1 MKITALLVAA
11 ASAGNPEK
19 RLNKISKHMDTLLDL
34 MENNTTASEGRVTR
48 AQNWV
53 TKLLDQAGQINATL
67 CDSIDA
73 EPEADDILVFDQ
85 ESYCKLTSQVQT
97 ALRSYVR
104 TFGCQETYPK
114 KNFENTFAKRTNRVK
129 NIFSRAGDC

>member
-1 MKITALLVAA
+1 MKITAFLVAA

-19 RLNKISKHMDTLLDL
+19 RLNKISMHMDTLIDL
-34 MENNTTASEGRVTR
+34 MDNNTTASDARVER
-48 AQNWV
+48 AQAWV
-53 TKLLDQAGQINATL
+53 DKLLDQAGQINATL
-67 CDSIDA
+67 CESVDA
-73 EPEADDILVFDQ
+73 EPESDDILVFDQ
-85 ESYCKLTSQVQT
+85 ESFCKLTSQVQT

>member
-1 MKITALLVAA
+1 MKITAVLIAA
-11 ASAGNPEK
+11 ASAGNAEK
-19 RLNKISKHMDTLLDL
+19 RLNKISGHMYTLLDL
-34 MENNTTASEGRVTR
+34 MDNNTTASENRVIR
-48 AQNWV
+48 ANSWV
-53 TKLLDQAGQINATL
+53 GKLLQQAGEINATL

-73 EPEADDILVFDQ
+73 VPESDDILVFDQ

-114 KNFENTFAKRTNRVK
+114 KNFENTFAKRSNRVK

>member
-19 RLNKISKHMDTLLDL
+19 RLNKISKHMETLIDL
-34 MENNTTASEGRVTR
+34 MDNNTTASDARVVR
-48 AQNWV
+48 AQAWV
-53 TKLLDQAGQINATL
+53 DKLLDQAGQINATL
-67 CDSIDA
+67 CESVDA
-73 EPEADDILVFDQ
+73 EPESDDILVFDQ
-85 ESYCKLTSQVQT
+85 ESFCKLTSQVQT

-104 TFGCQETYPK
+104 TFGCEETYPK